1 MLNRAKNIIS
11 LFFNK
16 LKMVRNLLC
25 NKYKC
30 MAAFVL
36 LFSAKAEH
44 WPFMFFRP
52 LFRGLFLSHHHS
64 PYAKCL
70 AFQTS
75 GNQQG

>member
-1 MLNRAKNIIS
+1 MLNRANNISS

-16 LKMVRNLLC
+16 LKVAHNLLW

-52 LFRGLFLSHHHS
+52 LFKG
-64 PYAKCL
+64 
-70 AFQTS
+70 AFFIP
-75 GNQQG
+75 